1 MARSFGGR
9 RRRRGGRGG
18 RRSRLTGCLLWVAG
32 LLILLA
38 VLALLLG
45 GFQKGRKSGAARLPD
60 AISAVRERPVHGDAG
75 GLLFPSGQIR
85 G

>member
-9 RRRRGGRGG
+9 RRRGARDG
-18 RRSRLTGCLLWVAG
+18 RRSRLAGCLLWVAG

-45 GFQKGRKSGAARLPD
+45 GFQKGTKSGAARLSG
-60 AISAVRERPVHGDAG
+60 AISVVQGRPGHADAAG
-75 GLLFPSGQIR
+75 PLIR
-85 G
+85 DAQMRR